1 MWSEHGGCCR
11 AWWVRSA
18 TRPGPPAGLLRYG
31 GHQHVRQLGGLL
43 ARVAEGE
50 LCVLMAGDCA
60 EDPAESSVADV
71 APKAEMLDVLG
82 DIMRVGAGQTFR

>member
-1 MWSEHGGCCR
+1 M
-11 AWWVRSA
+11 
-18 TRPGPPAGLLRYG
+18 
-31 GHQHVRQLGGLL
+31 RQLGGLL